1 MKGYQRSL
9 LIDASPLQVI
19 PALAKA
25 IGLNEAIVLQQIH
38 YWLPRAANAK
48 GGRPFVYKT
57 AEKWLAEFP
66 FWSVSTVRRTLKNLR
81 DRGLVIF
88 DKRSDGDWDRTNW
101 YSIDYDALNSLNVG
115 MESDCANASTQSDQM
130 HTVKVSKSIESNC
143 ADRFGQVDQMNIHT
157 EITSETT
164 NRRGGVAARATRLSP
179 DWQLPKALGD
189 WALKDQ
195 PTWTADHVRRVA
207 ENFRDHWIAVP
218 GQRGTKLDWP
228 ATWRK
233 WVRSEG
239 AMKAT
244 KNGARAKPWFLGAS
258 GITEKGRA
266 RGFDIPADA
275 RGWDAFKAKV
285 YEAEGVTPEMIR
297 TAQVDHA

>member
-1 MKGYQRSL
+1 MSQVWANSKHKGSTLVLLLAIADFADDEGYAYPAVQTLSHKCRMSERNTRYTLRALVDSGEL
-9 LIDASPLQVI
+9 LIKRGAGQRGANLYRVTVERNLPLFDQQSTGAKIAPAKIAPATGGIEGVQPASEG
-19 PALAKA
+19 AA
-25 IGLNEAIVLQQIH
+25 IAIA
-38 YWLPRAANAK
+38 PE
-48 GGRPFVYKT
+48 P
-57 AEKWLAEFP
+57 
-66 FWSVSTVRRTLKNLR
+66 SVN
-81 DRGLVIF
+81 I
-88 DKRSDGDWDRTNW
+88 
-101 YSIDYDALNSLNVG
+101 
-115 MESDCANASTQSDQM
+115 
-130 HTVKVSKSIESNC
+130 SKPS
-143 ADRFGQVDQMNIHT
+143 G
-157 EITSETT
+157 
-164 NRRGGVAARATRLSP
+164 ARATRLSP

-266 RGFDIPADA
+266 RGFDVPADA